1 MTLRPNCTPCTYF
14 RRNLPPTGSATRHN
28 DRYFGVVPRYDE
40 SQRREFRNL
49 GQVQAVHSGGDCGE
63 FKRAVL
69 TNTCFETADDRSG
82 KLNFGG
88 RQPSIRQAR
97 NLSSDF
103 RKLTRSRDGDHDIR
117 DVGISNDDA
126 LRAILGSGTDGSYI
140 VTDGHSRQFN
150 TVVS

>member
-1 MTLRPNCTPCTYF
+1 MTLTPNCTRVLTLEETN
-14 RRNLPPTGSATRHN
+14 RPTGSATRHN

-49 GQVQAVHSGGDCGE
+49 RQVQAVHSGSDCGE

-82 KLNFGG
+82 KLNLGG

-126 LRAILGSGTDGSYI
+126 LRGILGSGTDGSYG

-150 TVVS
+150 TVVR